1 MEIEIK
7 PSNKA
12 RRVAIT
18 IYHDGRVVVTKPKSV
33 STQKIEHIIHD
44 KQDWIDQ
51 KRAEMILKPRRKS
64 IFHLD
69 HAPADVITYKKAALL
84 CVEEKISTLNA
95 YYQLGYKRIS
105 IRNQKSRWGSCSL
118 RKNLSF
124 NYRIIFLP
132 PLLQDYLITHELCHL
147 KEMNHGP
154 RFWNLIAET
163 IPDYKERRKELK
175 RM

>member
-7 PSNKA
+7 PSNRA
-12 RRVAIT
+12 RKVAIT
-18 IYHDGRVVVTKPKSV
+18 IYHDGRVVVTKPKSI
-33 STQKIEHIIHD
+33 STQKIERIIED

-51 KRAEMILKPRRKS
+51 KRAEMILKPRPKS
-64 IFHLD
+64 IFHVD
-69 HAPADVITYKKAALL
+69 HAPADVITHKKAALL
-84 CVEEKISTLNA
+84 CVEEKITKLNT
-95 YYQLGYKRIS
+95 YYQFTYNRIS

-147 KEMNHGP
+147 REMNHSS

-163 IPDYKERRKELK
+163 IPNYKERRKELK